1 MINPTIGVLT
11 ISCVTTF
18 VLSLLYKVT
27 TDQEKIRKLN
37 EELKELNK
45 KFKEAQKNNNQKELL
60 KLQGKLLEVN
70 NEKMRISMKTTLISF
85 AVIIPIFMYVLP
97 TLYGDVSV
105 ELNEDLSG
113 VVKYGSYEA
122 NVKLLQENP
131 VLMEIGDKKVG
142 EKDVVLL
149 GKDRFVFK
157 AYDKNKKTLL
167 LKRVVVTLPVP
178 LPIWGYHIGWLGW
191 YILVSIPMSV
201 TFRKILGV
209 VQ

>member
-27 TDQEKIRKLN
+27 TDQEKIIKLN

-45 KFKEAQKNNNQKELL
+45 KFKEAQKNNNQKELI

-85 AVIIPIFMYVLP
+85 AVIIPVFMYVLP

-131 VLMEIGDKKVG
+131 ILMEIGDKK
-142 EKDVVLL
+142 
-149 GKDRFVFK
+149 
-157 AYDKNKKTLL
+157 
-167 LKRVVVTLPVP
+167 
-178 LPIWGYHIGWLGW
+178 IG
-191 YILVSIPMSV
+191 
-201 TFRKILGV
+201 
-209 VQ
+209 